1 MQGPAGDNPPALP
14 VLAKKMSP
22 VSDNPQDGM
31 ADAAALPDDIPPSL
45 TVNPPFTDHARPGD
59 TEGSDPLS
67 EMERLIAAGER
78 EQAIAHAEGVAAA
91 RDEEGWSA
99 GLLSSLAHCLID
111 LGEPARASG
120 LLEPMMA
127 AGQAN
132 ARALT
137 VLARAMSLEGRHQEA
152 LAALNEASFLN
163 GRSAEVLLALGAA
176 RMAAEDT
183 ARAIADFERVLR
195 IATDETESDMHA
207 RAEAHF
213 RLGETWAS
221 LDETERAARH
231 YRAAQADDPVDRRGA
246 AIRLAELEA
255 QPAPVKASAAYV
267 RALFDGYAPR
277 YDGHMTGTLAYRGP
291 ELLAAA
297 AEAAEG
303 FSVSGPYDAIDLGC
317 GTGLSGAAFKRHCAA
332 LTGVDLSPR
341 MCAAAEASGFY
352 TKVIAG
358 ELVATLEK
366 EHGPFGLAIACDTV
380 IYLGDLA
387 PLFGAL
393 AATLTPQGWFV
404 FSTERSDGTSDEAMS
419 RGFEIGPTRRFRHTE
434 AYLRELAES
443 HGFEV
448 SSLDVEVLRTE
459 KRVPVESFVCVM
471 RRGAERG

>member
-1 MQGPAGDNPPALP
+1 MQGPDGDNPPAL
-14 VLAKKMSP
+14 LFWRKKMSSI
-22 VSDNPQDGM
+22 SDDPQGGE
-31 ADAAALPDDIPPSL
+31 ASAAARPDDIPPSL
-45 TVNPPFTDHARPGD
+45 TLNPPFTDQARPGE

-67 EMERLIAAGER
+67 AMERLIAAGDR
-78 EQAIAHAEGVAAA
+78 AGAIAHAESVAAA
-91 RDEEGWSA
+91 RNEEGWSA

-152 LAALNEASFLN
+152 LAALNEASFLD

-183 ARAIADFERVLR
+183 ARAIGDFERVLR
-195 IATDETESDMHA
+195 IATDETESNTHA

-213 RLGETWAS
+213 RLGETWAA
-221 LDETERAARH
+221 LDEPERAARH
-231 YRAAQADDPVDRRGA
+231 YRASQADDPADRRGA

-297 AEAAEG
+297 AEAADG
-303 FSVSGPYDAIDLGC
+303 FSPGGPHDAIDLGC

-332 LTGVDLSPR
+332 LTGIDLSPR

-358 ELVATLEK
+358 ELIATLES
-366 EHGPFGLAIACDTV
+366 ERGPFGLAIACDTV
-380 IYLGDLA
+380 IYLGDLD
-387 PLFGAL
+387 PLFAAL
-393 AATLTPQGWFV
+393 EKVLLPQGWFV
-404 FSTERSDGTSDEAMS
+404 FSTEKSDGASEEAVS

-434 AYLRELAES
+434 AYLRGLGEA
-443 HGFEV
+443 HGFDAV
-448 SSLDVEVLRTE
+448 SLGTEVLRTE
-459 KRVPVESFVCVM
+459 KRQPVESFVCVM
-471 RRGAERG
+471 RRR